1 MHSAVIYM
9 GPNKRRKWL
18 MEKELE
24 RRMMMG
30 LGGWA
35 SYGRHGNTVITDR
48 GTLNRK
54 KSSSGDISQTS
65 TNVKVRAMPPSL

>member
-1 MHSAVIYM
+1 
-9 GPNKRRKWL
+9 
-18 MEKELE
+18 
-24 RRMMMG
+24 MMMG

-54 KSSSGDISQTS
+54 KSSSGDISQTW
-65 TNVKVRAMPPSL
+65 TNVKVRAMPLSLS